1 MVFTSLSIKNFRCF
15 SDFTIEP
22 LERVNLIAG
31 ENNSGKTAL
40 LEAVFLVSGGNN
52 LSRWEQTNSDRG
64 MASPRRA
71 VPASTGRLYGSDPA
85 SAGFPFWRH
94 FFRNLDSTQTI
105 LISAGQ
111 AHALQAL
118 QHRVQLRVLDED
130 SAQLPL
136 FQEQETTPHQ
146 NFTMDD
152 FLELAIELVYV
163 DPFGEARTT
172 RVGID
177 RPGRLRVRPAAVR
190 SFFLPANDRSSPEED
205 AQQLGELVVSK
216 RPYDILD
223 GLRII
228 EPRLRRL
235 APVPTAEGSFIYAD
249 IGLGE
254 MLDLRLM
261 GDGLVHL
268 TSILLH
274 IASAAGGIVLID
286 EIENGLHHSIM
297 HKVWRAI
304 GAAARQFNTQVI
316 ATTHSYECI
325 WAAHEVFAANGH
337 YDFHLHRLDRVDD
350 KIRAFTYDQETLAS
364 SVKAD
369 LEVR

>member
-1 MVFTSLSIKNFRCF
+1 MFTALSIKNFRCF

-40 LEAVFLVSGGNN
+40 LEAVFLVAGGNN
-52 LSRWEQTNSDRG
+52 LSRWERANSDRG
-64 MASPRRA
+64 MASPRR
-71 VPASTGRLYGSDPA
+71 VVSASTRRLYGNDPA
-85 SAGFPFWRH
+85 SVGFPFWRH

-111 AHALQAL
+111 AQGL
-118 QHRVQLRVLDED
+118 QHRVELRVLDDE

-136 FQEQETTPHQ
+136 FQEQETSQRQ

-163 DPFGEARTT
+163 EPFGETRTT

-177 RPGRLRVRPAAVR
+177 RPVRLRVRPAAVR
-190 SFFLPANDRSSPEED
+190 SFFLPSNDRSSPEED

-254 MLDLRLM
+254 MLDLRFM

-304 GAAARQFNTQVI
+304 AAAARQFNTQVI

-325 WAAHEVFAANGH
+325 WAAHEAFVANGQ

-350 KIRAFTYDQETLAS
+350 KIRAFTYDQETLTS